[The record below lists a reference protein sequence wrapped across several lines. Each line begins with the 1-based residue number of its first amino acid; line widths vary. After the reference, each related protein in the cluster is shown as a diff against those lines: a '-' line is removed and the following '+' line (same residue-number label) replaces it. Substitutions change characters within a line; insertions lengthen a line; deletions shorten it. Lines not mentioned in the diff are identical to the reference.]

1 MYVPLGPLHFD
12 REECIRGLCNMR
24 PDSPFPLLPLSQR
37 LVLNNQELSL
47 CVWHNLEG
55 VRAVEIELRKAKE
68 EAEAAS
74 QAKGQFLASM
84 SHEIRTPMNGEGLW
98 VELDGGWDEDEG
110 PTCDCRGGGGESLS
124 RKGDGEG
131 QG

>member
-1 MYVPLGPLHFD
+1 M
-12 REECIRGLCNMR
+12 RGLCKTR
-24 PDSPFPLLPLSQR
+24 SDPPFPLLPLSQR

-55 VRAVEIELRKAKE
+55 VRAVESELRKAKE

-74 QAKGQFLASM
+74 RAKGQFLASM

-98 VELDGGWDEDEG
+98 VGLEGGLG
-110 PTCDCRGGGGESLS
+110 
-124 RKGDGEG
+124 
-131 QG
+131 